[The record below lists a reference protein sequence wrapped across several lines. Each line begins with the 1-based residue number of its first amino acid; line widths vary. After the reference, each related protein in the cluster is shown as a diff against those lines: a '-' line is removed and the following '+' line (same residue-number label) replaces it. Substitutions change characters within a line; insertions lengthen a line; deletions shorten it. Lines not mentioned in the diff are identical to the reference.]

1 MEKCDKRGQIDMFR
15 VFILLA
21 ELGVGVIFYA
31 MVSCLI
37 EIRKGWWR
45 RLLLLV
51 SCWLLV
57 YMVIFMGDP
66 DNFPPTLLFFL
77 IGVWTA
83 CRGSRLKRLT
93 VGVMLA
99 SVMFAL
105 NALFDNCVW
114 YFLHNV
120 TEEYGVYYFGYRAL
134 AVILLYMGVR
144 HYRPG
149 RDFELSPPLWRLLLM
164 LCVPPMGIMCALI
177 LLYQDRRMNILR
189 INIDYIPMSTVLLLV
204 VVVSFVGNLW
214 VMLTLNRQQLLERE
228 NALAQHNRKYYE
240 AMEQQQ
246 FEIRRIRHDLANHLQ
261 VLLSL
266 PAEEKDSYIRK
277 MIENPALEKVL
288 SYSGDATVNAVLTAK
303 ESVMRQRGIAF
314 YAKVD
319 IPKELPFEKPDLC
332 ALFANA
338 LDNALEACAAL
349 DSDGKRIDLCARAAK
364 GILSV
369 EVRNPFAG
377 QLAGGLPETT
387 KQDSVN
393 HGYGLRSIQEI
404 ARKYGGDMEIRQEE
418 GLFCL
423 FCYVPEA
430 GCDQLRSV

>member
-66 DNFPPTLLFFL
+66 DNLPPTLLFFL

-93 VGVMLA
+93 VGVM
-99 SVMFAL
+99 FAL

-120 TEEYGVYYFGYRAL
+120 TEEYAVYYFWYRAL

-164 LCVPPMGIMCALI
+164 LCIPPMGIMCALI
-177 LLYQDRRMNILR
+177 LFYQDQRMNILR
-189 INIDYIPMSTVLLLV
+189 INIDYIPMSTVLFLV

-214 VMLTLNRQQLLERE
+214 VMLTLNRQQQLERE

-266 PAEEKDSYIRK
+266 SAEEKDSYIRK

-303 ESVMRQRGIAF
+303 ESVMRQRGISF

-319 IPKELPFEKPDLC
+319 IPEQLPFEKPDLC

-338 LDNALEACAAL
+338 LDNAIEACAAL
-349 DSDGKRIDLCARAAK
+349 DSDGKRIELCARAAK

-377 QLAGGLPETT
+377 QLSGGLPETT

-423 FCYVPEA
+423 FCYVPEPS
-430 GCDQLRSV
+430 DNVSVKSVEC

>member
-1 MEKCDKRGQIDMFR
+1 M
-15 VFILLA
+15 
-21 ELGVGVIFYA
+21 
-31 MVSCLI
+31 
-37 EIRKGWWR
+37 
-45 RLLLLV
+45 
-51 SCWLLV
+51 
-57 YMVIFMGDP
+57 
-66 DNFPPTLLFFL
+66 
-77 IGVWTA
+77 
-83 CRGSRLKRLT
+83 
-93 VGVMLA
+93 
-99 SVMFAL
+99 
-105 NALFDNCVW
+105 
-114 YFLHNV
+114 
-120 TEEYGVYYFGYRAL
+120 
-134 AVILLYMGVR
+134 
-144 HYRPG
+144 
-149 RDFELSPPLWRLLLM
+149 
-164 LCVPPMGIMCALI
+164 
-177 LLYQDRRMNILR
+177 
-189 INIDYIPMSTVLLLV
+189 LLLV

-214 VMLTLNRQQLLERE
+214 AMLTLNRQQQLERE

-266 PAEEKDSYIRK
+266 SAEEKDSYIRK

-303 ESVMRQRGIAF
+303 ESVMRQRGISF

-319 IPKELPFEKPDLC
+319 IPKQLPFEKPDLC

-338 LDNALEACAAL
+338 LDNAIEACAAL

-377 QLAGGLPETT
+377 QLSGGLPETT

-404 ARKYGGDMEIRQEE
+404 ARKYGGDMEIRQI
-418 GLFCL
+418 GRAH
-423 FCYVPEA
+423 V
-430 GCDQLRSV
+430 

>member
-177 LLYQDRRMNILR
+177 LLYQDQRMYIQR
-189 INIDYIPMSTVLLLV
+189 INIDSMSIMLLLV

-214 VMLTLNRQQLLERE
+214 AMLTLNRQQQLERE

-303 ESVMRQRGIAF
+303 ESVMRQRGISF

-319 IPKELPFEKPDLC
+319 IPKQLPFEKPDLC

-338 LDNALEACAAL
+338 LDNAIEACAAL

-377 QLAGGLPETT
+377 QLSGGLPETT

-423 FCYVPEA
+423 FCYVPEP
-430 GCDQLRSV
+430 V

>member
-177 LLYQDRRMNILR
+177 LLYQDQRMYIQR
-189 INIDYIPMSTVLLLV
+189 INIDSMSIMLLLV

-214 VMLTLNRQQLLERE
+214 AMLTLNRQQQLERE

-266 PAEEKDSYIRK
+266 SAEEKDSYIRK

-303 ESVMRQRGIAF
+303 ESVMRQRGISF

-319 IPKELPFEKPDLC
+319 IPKQLPFEKPDLC

-338 LDNALEACAAL
+338 LDNAIEACAAL

-377 QLAGGLPETT
+377 QLSGGLPETT

-423 FCYVPEA
+423 FCYVPEP
-430 GCDQLRSV
+430 V

>member
-1 MEKCDKRGQIDMFR
+1 
-15 VFILLA
+15 
-21 ELGVGVIFYA
+21 
-31 MVSCLI
+31 
-37 EIRKGWWR
+37 
-45 RLLLLV
+45 
-51 SCWLLV
+51 
-57 YMVIFMGDP
+57 
-66 DNFPPTLLFFL
+66 
-77 IGVWTA
+77 
-83 CRGSRLKRLT
+83 
-93 VGVMLA
+93 MLA

-164 LCVPPMGIMCALI
+164 LCIPPMGIMCALI

-189 INIDYIPMSTVLLLV
+189 IHIDYIPMSTVLLLV
-204 VVVSFVGNLW
+204 VVVSFVGKRW

-338 LDNALEACAAL
+338 LDNAIEACAAL

>member
-120 TEEYGVYYFGYRAL
+120 TEEYVVYYFGYRAL

-164 LCVPPMGIMCALI
+164 LCIPPMGIMCALI
-177 LLYQDRRMNILR
+177 LLYQDQRMYIQR
-189 INIDYIPMSTVLLLV
+189 INIDSMSIMLLLV

-214 VMLTLNRQQLLERE
+214 AMLTLNRQQQLERE

-266 PAEEKDSYIRK
+266 SAEEKDSYIRK

-303 ESVMRQRGIAF
+303 ESVMRQRGISF

-319 IPKELPFEKPDLC
+319 IPKQLPFEKPDLC

-338 LDNALEACAAL
+338 LDNAIEACAAL

-377 QLAGGLPETT
+377 QLSGGLPETT

-423 FCYVPEA
+423 FCYVPEP
-430 GCDQLRSV
+430 V

>member
-15 VFILLA
+15 VFIFLA

-177 LLYQDRRMNILR
+177 LLYQDQRMYIQR
-189 INIDYIPMSTVLLLV
+189 INIDSMSIMLLLV

-214 VMLTLNRQQLLERE
+214 AMLTLNRQQQLERE

-303 ESVMRQRGIAF
+303 ESVMRQRGISF

-319 IPKELPFEKPDLC
+319 IPKQLPFEKPDLC

-338 LDNALEACAAL
+338 LDNAIEACAAL

-377 QLAGGLPETT
+377 QLSGDLPETT

-423 FCYVPEA
+423 FCYVPEP
-430 GCDQLRSV
+430 V

>member
-177 LLYQDRRMNILR
+177 LLYQDQRMYIQR
-189 INIDYIPMSTVLLLV
+189 INIDSMSIMLLLV

-214 VMLTLNRQQLLERE
+214 AMLTLNRQQQLERE

-303 ESVMRQRGIAF
+303 ESVMRQRGISF

-319 IPKELPFEKPDLC
+319 IPKQLPFEKPDLC

-338 LDNALEACAAL
+338 LDNAIEACAAL

-377 QLAGGLPETT
+377 QLSGDLPETT

-423 FCYVPEA
+423 FCYVPEP
-430 GCDQLRSV
+430 V